1 MALKTNVRNRR
12 LVFGDFIVA
21 AYEAWGR
28 RRAKGLV
35 RLAVNAQLVEFHGRH
50 RFVITQG

>member
-1 MALKTNVRNRR
+1 M
-12 LVFGDFIVA
+12 FGDFIVA

-35 RLAVNAQLVEFHGRH
+35 RLAVNAHLVEFHVRQL
-50 RFVITQG
+50 FVITED

>member
-1 MALKTNVRNRR
+1 VAIKTNGKQRG

-28 RRAKGLV
+28 RKARWLV
-35 RLAVNAQLVEFHGRH
+35 RLAVNAQLVEFHGGQL
-50 RFVITQG
+50 FVITEN

>member
-1 MALKTNVRNRR
+1 MAINTNVRKRG

-28 RRAKGLV
+28 RRSKGLV
-35 RLAVNAQLVEFHGRH
+35 RLAVNARLVEFHGR
-50 RFVITQG
+50 